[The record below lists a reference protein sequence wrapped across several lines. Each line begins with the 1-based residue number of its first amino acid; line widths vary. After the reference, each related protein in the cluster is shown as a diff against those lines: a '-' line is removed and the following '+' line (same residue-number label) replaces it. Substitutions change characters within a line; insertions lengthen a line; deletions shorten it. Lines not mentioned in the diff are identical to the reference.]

1 MFCWTLSIHQTVRV
15 QVMTEYDR
23 VNTQDMEL
31 EKVFSQIE
39 TLRQPSVN
47 ET

>member
-1 MFCWTLSIHQTVRV
+1 MFCWTLSIYQTVRV

-23 VNTQDMEL
+23 VNTQDMKL

-39 TLRQPSVN
+39 KLRQPSVN

>member
-15 QVMTEYDR
+15 QVMTEYDC

-31 EKVFSQIE
+31 ENVFSQIE
-39 TLRQPSVN
+39 TLRQPSAN